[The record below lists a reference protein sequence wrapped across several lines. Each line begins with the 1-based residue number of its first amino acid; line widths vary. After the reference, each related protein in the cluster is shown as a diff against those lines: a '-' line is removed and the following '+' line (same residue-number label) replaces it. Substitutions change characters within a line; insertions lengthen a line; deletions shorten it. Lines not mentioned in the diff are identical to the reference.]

1 MYRDS
6 ESSSWSLILTT
17 HDVMV
22 SGQPPGSV
30 YYLAT
35 ETARERRSKIS
46 SSATRPKVPEMMY
59 TWVWRETLLPWK
71 QERDIRAVISS
82 NVSVECVAIM
92 QIL

>member
-35 ETARERRSKIS
+35 ETARESRSRINS
-46 SSATRPKVPEMMY
+46 RATRPKVPEMMY
-59 TWVWRETLLPWK
+59 TWVWSETLLPWK
-71 QERDIRAVISS
+71 EESVIRSVISN
-82 NVSVECVAIM
+82 NVSVKCVAIM
-92 QIL
+92 QIF